1 MEDKR
6 KDIDNLREYYK
17 NKQDNNSSNE
27 NNMNNSNEQ
36 DTNENESNYIDM
48 KYLFGKIKNIPLKYN
63 IYSKYLLATLGFAI
77 GMYAI
82 VMLID
87 SFVVKGMVHNRNII
101 IVPNVI
107 GESLGK
113 GQITLND
120 KNLKYEIIKR
130 QFDLTLPKG
139 TIVRQAPSPG
149 RQIKENRIIYLTVSE
164 GIEEI
169 KTPDLYNLSVRQ
181 AKVELVNSGL
191 NIGQISEVSSDKV
204 EAGLVLSQSPGKN
217 TRLNYNDK
225 VNITVSI
232 GSQNQLLLPEFKFMT
247 LEEVQEKIEELG
259 LKIGSII
266 SIEDETYEN
275 GTVLGQFPLS
285 GEIVLRNSYI
295 DLEVVKK

>member
-1 MEDKR
+1 MEDNR
-6 KDIDNLREYYK
+6 KDIDNLREFYK
-17 NKQDNNSSNE
+17 NKQDNNSYKVNKLDDSNE
-27 NNMNNSNEQ
+27 GNSN
-36 DTNENESNYIDM
+36 DSESNYIDM
-48 KYLFGKIKNIPLKYN
+48 KYLLDKVKNIFLKYN
-63 IYSKYLLATLGFAI
+63 VYSKYFLATIGFAI
-77 GMYAI
+77 GVYAI
-82 VMLID
+82 VMIID
-87 SFVVKGMVHNRNII
+87 SFIVKDMVHNRNII

-130 QFDLTLPKG
+130 QFDLKLPKG

-149 RQIKENRIIYLTVSE
+149 RQIKENRIIYLTVSD

-204 EAGLVLSQSPGKN
+204 EAGLVISQSPGKN

-232 GSQNQLLLPEFKFMT
+232 GSKNQLLLPEFKFMT
-247 LEEVQEKIEELG
+247 LEEVQEKVEELG

-266 SIEDETYEN
+266 YIEDETYEN
-275 GTVLGQFPLS
+275 GTVIGQFPLS
-285 GEIVLRNSYI
+285 GEIVLKNSYI
-295 DLEVVKK
+295 DLEVVQK